1 MYHALLSFLV
11 DKAASLYGIDLVARN
26 VATDFEKASIN
37 AFQEVFPQVVVS
49 GCHFHLGQAVIRK
62 VNELGLKA
70 TYSSDSEFALH
81 TRMLYGMAY
90 LPTADVPAALE
101 VIRLSMPPVG
111 QPIIEYFDRTYVNG
125 PVIRTM
131 TSQERVHREPM
142 FPPSM
147 WNVAERFNNDLPTTT
162 NHVEAWHRRLQTLIV
177 FDHPS
182 FFNCLHKLR
191 QEQRHTEV
199 SILRYENGFRRKVK
213 RRSVIEHAKR
223 LTTLMTD
230 LRSRKTDLTSFLRG
244 VGHAFGGQVVPIEG
258 GEDSEGLEGRAGTT
272 SGQVLVVAATAS
284 DAAMVP
290 PLPHRGRRR
299 LRSPISAS
307 VSSPARR
314 CRLRDLPVRRANAAS
329 TAAIAA
335 SVEASASTT
344 ASASPVSPAAS
355 PASPAA
361 EVAPMGPLCPVC
373 LVNAADTVII
383 PCGHCGCINC
393 LRRVMGEPG
402 VAGPRGGLRCPVCRS
417 TIGDI
422 VKLHFAA

>member
-37 AFQEVFPQVVVS
+37 AFKEVFPQVVVS

-62 VNELGLKA
+62 VNELGLKT
-70 TYSSDSEFALH
+70 TYGSDSEFALH
-81 TRMLYGMAY
+81 TRMLYGLAY

-101 VIRLSMPPVG
+101 VIRLSMPPAG
-111 QPIIEYFDRTYVNG
+111 QAIIEYFDRTYVNG

-131 TSQERVHREPM
+131 RSQERVHREAM

-199 SILRYENGFRRKVK
+199 SILRSENGFRRKVK

-230 LRSRKTDLTSFLRG
+230 LRSGKKDLTSFLRG
-244 VGHAFGGQVVPIEG
+244 VAHAFGGEVVPIEG
-258 GEDSEGLEGRAGTT
+258 GEDSDGLEGTAGTT

-307 VSSPARR
+307 VSSPATR

-344 ASASPVSPAAS
+344 ASASPVSPATS
-355 PASPAA
+355 PASPATTG
-361 EVAPMGPLCPVC
+361 APMGPLCPVC

-393 LRRVMGEPG
+393 LRRVMGEPE
-402 VAGPRGGLRCPVCRS
+402 VAAPPGGLRCPVCRS
-417 TIGDI
+417 IIGDL